1 VPAVR
6 RTRPTRRTRIRRVRA
21 VGLLVVVVA
30 LAAAA
35 GHLAPG
41 SPSPSPTVSA
51 SPTAAPPADV
61 PRDDRR
67 RTPAEADGALPDD
80 TTVFDDDVPGVAGLD
95 PVLLAALR
103 RAATDAAGDG
113 VAFLVDSGRRSPAYQ
128 QRLLEEAIARYGSE
142 EEAARWVAT
151 PGTSAHVSGD
161 AVDIG
166 PADAMAW
173 LSEYG
178 ARYGLCRIY
187 DNEPWHY
194 ELRPAAVDQGCP
206 APYAD
211 PTEDPRMRG

>member
-1 VPAVR
+1 M
-6 RTRPTRRTRIRRVRA
+6 
-21 VGLLVVVVA
+21 GLLLVVVA

-41 SPSPSPTVSA
+41 SPTPSPTVSA
-51 SPTAAPPADV
+51 SPTAAAPADV

-67 RTPAEADGALPDD
+67 RASGEADGALPDD
-80 TTVFDDDVPGVAGLD
+80 TTVFDDGVPGVGGLD
-95 PVLLAALR
+95 PRLLAALR

-128 QRLLEEAIARYGSE
+128 QRLLDEAIARYGSE

-194 ELRPAAVDQGCP
+194 ELRPAAVEKGCP

>member
-1 VPAVR
+1 M
-6 RTRPTRRTRIRRVRA
+6 
-21 VGLLVVVVA
+21 GLLLVVVA
-30 LAAAA
+30 LAVAA
-35 GHLAPG
+35 GQLAPG

-51 SPTAAPPADV
+51 SPAAAPPADV

-67 RTPAEADGALPDD
+67 RASGEADGALPDD

-95 PVLLAALR
+95 PRLLAALR

-128 QRLLEEAIARYGSE
+128 QRLLDEAIARYGSE

-178 ARYGLCRIY
+178 SRYGLCRIY
-187 DNEPWHY
+187 DNEPWHF
-194 ELRPAAVDQGCP
+194 ELRPAAVEQGCP